1 MENIKSQK
9 NILIYIFTLLFS
21 VVFITVGYKMN
32 KLELNLE
39 NKAVSYRANVISI
52 EEITEEEIDY
62 GYEKMS
68 SKTIRFTAEI
78 KTSSDL
84 ESKKVEAFQFIDE
97 AVEINPK
104 QIEVGDDILIS
115 ELSSRTN
122 FEELEWTFIE
132 YYRTDSLIIIIS
144 AFFILLVLFCR
155 KKGIN
160 TIISL
165 IITCLSIFMVFIP
178 SILNGRNIYFSS
190 VIICI
195 FIIFTSLFIINGIH
209 KKTLCAIVGNLGGL
223 AAAGILSYIISNS
236 LNLTG
241 LIDQDSM
248 FLLMINPDNPID
260 LKAILWSSIV
270 IGSLGA
276 VMDISMSIA
285 SATNELAENIEN
297 KSFKVFLRSGLNIGQ
312 DSIGTMTNTLV
323 LAYIGSSLSIV
334 LLMMVYNS
342 DFIQLI
348 NLEMI
353 VFEILQ
359 AIIGSMGI
367 LLAIPIT
374 SLFSAYI
381 FNK

>member
-39 NKAVSYRANVISI
+39 NKAESYRATVISI

-68 SKTIRFTAEI
+68 SKTIRFTAEF

-84 ESKKVEAFQFIDE
+84 ESKKVEVFQFIDE

-122 FEELEWTFIE
+122 FEDLEWTFIE
-132 YYRTDSLIIIIS
+132 YYRTDSLIMIIS
-144 AFFILLVLFCR
+144 LFFILLVLFCR

-195 FIIFTSLFIINGIH
+195 FIIFTSLFIINGVH

-223 AAAGILSYIISNS
+223 AAAGILSYVISNS

>member
-1 MENIKSQK
+1 MKNFKFQKS
-9 NILIYIFTLLFS
+9 ILIYIFTLLFS
-21 VVFITVGYKMN
+21 VVFITTGYKMN
-32 KLELNLE
+32 KQELNLD
-39 NKAVSYRANVISI
+39 NKAKSYRATVITI
-52 EEITEEEIDY
+52 EEIKEEEIDY

-68 SKTIRFTAEI
+68 AKTIRFTAEI
-78 KTSSDL
+78 KNSS

-97 AVEINPK
+97 AIEVNPK
-104 QIEVGDDILIS
+104 QIDVGDDILIS

-122 FEELEWTFIE
+122 VEEIEWTFIE
-132 YYRTDSLIIIIS
+132 YYRTDSLIMIIS
-144 AFFILLVLFCR
+144 AFFVLLVLFCR

-165 IITCLSIFMVFIP
+165 VITCLSIFLVFIP

-195 FIIFTSLFIINGIH
+195 FIIFTSLFIINGAH

-223 AAAGILSYIISNS
+223 AAAGILSYFISNS

-248 FLLMINPDNPID
+248 FLLMINPESPID

-285 SATNELAENIEN
+285 SATNELAENIES

-381 FNK
+381 FSK

>member
-1 MENIKSQK
+1 MKNFKTHINI
-9 NILIYIFTLLFS
+9 IIYILTIIFS
-21 VVFITVGYKMN
+21 AIFIFSGFKAN
-32 KLELNLE
+32 KIELKHE
-39 NKAVSYRANVISI
+39 ETPKSYRAEVKSI
-52 EEITEEEIDY
+52 EEVIEEEIDY
-62 GYEKMS
+62 GYETMS
-68 SKTIRFTAEI
+68 AKSIRFTAEI
-78 KTSSDL
+78 KNSDL
-84 ESKKVEAFQFIDE
+84 KNEKVEAYQFIDE
-97 AVEINPK
+97 AIEVNPK
-104 QIEVGDDILIS
+104 EIEIGDNILIS

-122 FEELEWTFIE
+122 IEENEWTFIE
-132 YYRTDSLIIIIS
+132 YYRTDSLIMIAA
-144 AFFILLVLFCR
+144 AFFALLVLFCR

-165 IITCLSIFMVFIP
+165 IITCLAIFMVFIP
-178 SILNGRNIYFSS
+178 SILNGKNIYISS

-195 FIIFTSLFIINGIH
+195 FIIFTSLFIIHGAH

-223 AAAGILSYIISNS
+223 AAAGILSYVISKN

-241 LIDQDSM
+241 LIDQDSI
-248 FLLMINPDNPID
+248 FLLMINPDNPIN

-342 DFIQLI
+342 DFLQLI

-353 VFEILQ
+353 VYEILQ

-374 SLFSAYI
+374 SVFSAYI

>member
-1 MENIKSQK
+1 MEKLKSRK
-9 NILIYIFTLLFS
+9 NILIYIMTLIFSILFIS
-21 VVFITVGYKMN
+21 IGYRTN
-32 KLELNLE
+32 KIELMSE
-39 NKAVSYRANVISI
+39 NGGKSYRAEVITI
-52 EEITEEEIDY
+52 DEVKEEDIDY
-62 GYEKMS
+62 GYETMS
-68 SKTIRFTAEI
+68 SKTIRFTAQI
-78 KTSSDL
+78 KSKDL
-84 ESKKVEAFQFIDE
+84 ESDKIEAFQFIDE

-104 QIEVGDDILIS
+104 QVEVGDDILIAQ
-115 ELSSRTN
+115 LSSRTN
-122 FEELEWTFIE
+122 IEETVWTFIE
-132 YYRTDSLIIIIS
+132 YYRTDSLILLAGI
-144 AFFILLVLFCR
+144 FFALLILFCR

-178 SILNGRNIYFSS
+178 SILNGKNIYASS

-195 FIIFTSLFIINGIH
+195 FIILTSLFIINGIH

-223 AAAGILSYIISNS
+223 AAAGILSYVISS
-236 LNLTG
+236 MLDLTG
-241 LIDQDSM
+241 LIDQDSI
-248 FLLMINPDNPID
+248 FLLMINPENPID
-260 LKAILWSSIV
+260 LRAILWSSIV

-297 KSFKVFLRSGLNIGQ
+297 KDFKTFLKSGLNIGQ

-334 LLMMVYNS
+334 LLMVVYQS
-342 DFIQLI
+342 DILQLI

-353 VFEILQ
+353 VYEILQ

-381 FNK
+381 FSR

>member
-1 MENIKSQK
+1 MNNK
-9 NILIYIFTLLFS
+9 NMLIYIATLSFS
-21 VVFITVGYKMN
+21 VLFIIIGF
-32 KLELNLE
+32 ELN
-39 NKAVSYRANVISI
+39 KADLIKEKDKSYIAEVIEI
-52 EEITEEEIDY
+52 NDIKEEHIDY
-62 GYEKMS
+62 GYETMT
-68 SKTIRFTAEI
+68 SKQLQFTAKI
-78 KTSSDL
+78 KNSDF
-84 ESKKVEAFQFIDE
+84 SQTIEAYQYIDE

-104 QIEVGDDILIS
+104 EVEKGDKILVKQ
-115 ELSSRTN
+115 LSSRIN
-122 FEELEWTFIE
+122 IEENVWTFIE
-132 YYRTDSLIIIIS
+132 YYRTDKIIFITLI
-144 AFFILLVLFCR
+144 FFALLILFCR

-178 SILNGRNIYFSS
+178 SILNGKNIYLSS
-190 VIICI
+190 IVICI
-195 FIIFTSLFIINGIH
+195 FIIFTSLLLIHGSH
-209 KKTLCAIVGNLGGL
+209 KKTLCAVVGNLGGL
-223 AAAGILSYIISNS
+223 FAAGILSYVISTT

-241 LIDQDSM
+241 IIDQDSI

-260 LKAILWSSIV
+260 LRAILWASIV

-285 SATNELAENIEN
+285 SAVNELAENLEN
-297 KSFKVFLRSGLNIGQ
+297 KSFKIFLKSGLNIGQ

-334 LLMMVYNS
+334 LLMVVYHS
-342 DFIQLI
+342 DFLHLI

-374 SLFSAYI
+374 SLVSAYI

>member
-1 MENIKSQK
+1 MEKISSHK
-9 NILIYIFTLLFS
+9 NTLIYILTLVFS
-21 VVFITVGYKMN
+21 AVFIITGYRMN
-32 KLELNLE
+32 KTDLH
-39 NKAVSYRANVISI
+39 KAETGKSYRAEVISVDEKTD
-52 EEITEEEIDY
+52 EETDY
-62 GYEKMS
+62 GYETMS
-68 SKTIRFTAEI
+68 TRTIRFTAKI
-78 KTSSDL
+78 KNSDF
-84 ESKKVEAFQFIDE
+84 KDTVEAFQFIDE

-104 QIEVGDDILIS
+104 EIEAGDDIIIAQ
-115 ELSSRTN
+115 LSSRTN
-122 FEELEWTFIE
+122 IDENVWTFIE
-132 YYRTDSLIIIIS
+132 YYRADSLIILAS
-144 AFFILLVLFCR
+144 VFFALLVLVCR

-178 SILNGRNIYFSS
+178 SILKGNNVYVSS
-190 VIICI
+190 IIICI
-195 FIIFTSLFIINGIH
+195 FIIFTSLFIINGAH

-223 AAAGILSYIISNS
+223 AAAGILSYVVSGM
-236 LNLTG
+236 LNMTG
-241 LIDQDSM
+241 MIDQDSI
-248 FLLMINPDNPID
+248 FLLMINPDNPIN

-285 SATNELAENIEN
+285 SAINELAENMEN
-297 KSFKVFLRSGLNIGQ
+297 KNFNVLLRSGLNIGQ
-312 DSIGTMTNTLV
+312 DSIGTMTNTLI

-334 LLMMVYNS
+334 LLIVVYNS
-342 DFIQLI
+342 DFLQLI

-367 LLAIPIT
+367 LLAIPVT
-374 SLFSAYI
+374 SLICAYI

>member
-1 MENIKSQK
+1 MEKISSHK
-9 NILIYIFTLLFS
+9 NTLIYILTLVFS
-21 VVFITVGYKMN
+21 AVFIITGYRMN
-32 KLELNLE
+32 KTDLH
-39 NKAVSYRANVISI
+39 KAETGKSYRAEVISVDEKTD
-52 EEITEEEIDY
+52 EETDY
-62 GYEKMS
+62 GYETMS
-68 SKTIRFTAEI
+68 TRTIHFTAKI
-78 KTSSDL
+78 KNSDF
-84 ESKKVEAFQFIDE
+84 KDTVEAFQFIDE

-104 QIEVGDDILIS
+104 EIEAGDDIIIAQ
-115 ELSSRTN
+115 LSSRTN
-122 FEELEWTFIE
+122 IDENVWTFIE
-132 YYRTDSLIIIIS
+132 YYRIDSLIILAS
-144 AFFILLVLFCR
+144 VFFALLVLVCR

-178 SILNGRNIYFSS
+178 SILKGNNVYVSS
-190 VIICI
+190 IIICI
-195 FIIFTSLFIINGIH
+195 FIIFTSLFIINGAH

-223 AAAGILSYIISNS
+223 AAAGILSYVVSGM
-236 LNLTG
+236 LNMTG
-241 LIDQDSM
+241 MIDQDSI
-248 FLLMINPDNPID
+248 FLLMINPDNPIN

-285 SATNELAENIEN
+285 SAINELAENMEN
-297 KSFKVFLRSGLNIGQ
+297 KNFNVLLRSGLNIGQ
-312 DSIGTMTNTLV
+312 DSIGTMTNTLI

-334 LLMMVYNS
+334 LLMVVYNS
-342 DFIQLI
+342 DFLQLI

-367 LLAIPIT
+367 LLAIPVT
-374 SLFSAYI
+374 SLICAYI

>member
-1 MENIKSQK
+1 MKNIKLNK
-9 NILIYIFTLLFS
+9 NVIIYVATLVFSALF
-21 VVFITVGYKMN
+21 IIVGYKTN
-32 KLELNLE
+32 KIELNQE
-39 NKAVSYRANVISI
+39 GTAKSYRAEVVSI
-52 EEITEEEIDY
+52 KEVSEEVIDY
-62 GYEKMS
+62 GYENMS
-68 SKTIRFTAEI
+68 SKTIQFTAKI
-78 KTSSDL
+78 KGSSL
-84 ESKKVEAFQFIDE
+84 QGRKVEAFQYIDE
-97 AVEINPK
+97 AIEVNPK
-104 QIEVGDDILIS
+104 QIDIGDDILIS
-115 ELSSRTN
+115 ELSSRQD
-122 FEELEWTFIE
+122 LEKNVWTFME
-132 YYRTDSLIIIIS
+132 YYRTDSLIVI
-144 AFFILLVLFCR
+144 AAVFFLFLVLFCR
-155 KKGIN
+155 KKGLN

-165 IITCLSIFMVFIP
+165 MITCLSIFMVFIP
-178 SILNGRNIYFSS
+178 SILNGKNIYVSS
-190 VIICI
+190 VIICM
-195 FIIFTSLFIINGIH
+195 FIIFTSLFIINGAH

-223 AAAGILSYIISNS
+223 AAAGILSYYISNA
-236 LNLTG
+236 LHLTG
-241 LIDQDSM
+241 LIDQDSI
-248 FLLMINPDNPID
+248 FLLMINPENPID

-342 DFIQLI
+342 DFLHLI

-353 VFEILQ
+353 VYEILQ

-367 LLAIPIT
+367 LFAIPIT
-374 SLFSAYI
+374 SVFSAYI

>member
-1 MENIKSQK
+1 MIKLKSNK
-9 NILIYIFTLLFS
+9 NTVIYVLTLVFS
-21 VVFITVGYKMN
+21 VLFIITGYKMN
-32 KLELNLE
+32 KVELKHE
-39 NKAVSYRANVISI
+39 NTGKSYRAKVIAI
-52 EEITEEEIDY
+52 DEVKEEEIDY
-62 GYEKMS
+62 GYEIMS
-68 SKTIRFTAEI
+68 AKTIRFTAHIKNSESEI
-78 KTSSDL
+78 I
-84 ESKKVEAFQFIDE
+84 EAFQFIDE

-104 QIEVGDDILIS
+104 EIEIGDDILVA
-115 ELSSRTN
+115 ELSSRIN
-122 FEELEWTFIE
+122 FDENVWTFIE
-132 YYRTDSLIIIIS
+132 YYRTDSLIIITAI
-144 AFFILLVLFCR
+144 FFALLILVCR

-165 IITCLSIFMVFIP
+165 IITCLAIFMVFIP
-178 SILNGRNIYFSS
+178 SILSGNNIYVSS
-190 VIICI
+190 IIICI
-195 FIIFTSLFIINGIH
+195 FIIFTSLFIINGVH

-223 AAAGILSYIISNS
+223 AAAGILSYIVSNM

-248 FLLMINPDNPID
+248 FLLMISPENPLD

-276 VMDISMSIA
+276 VMDISMSIS
-285 SATNELAENIEN
+285 SAVNELAENIEN
-297 KSFKVFLRSGLNIGQ
+297 KSFKTFLRSGLNIGQ

-334 LLMMVYNS
+334 LLMVVYNS
-342 DFIQLI
+342 DFLHLM

-359 AIIGSMGI
+359 ALIGSMGI

-374 SLFSAYI
+374 SVFSAYI

>member
-1 MENIKSQK
+1 MKNFKSQI
-9 NILIYIFTLLFS
+9 NIIIYVFTLLFS
-21 VVFITVGYKMN
+21 IIFIATGYKIN
-32 KLELNLE
+32 KVELKNE
-39 NKAVSYRANVISI
+39 GSAKYYRAKVISI
-52 EEITEEEIDY
+52 EEVTEEEIDY
-62 GYEKMS
+62 GYEKMFA
-68 SKTIRFTAEI
+68 IAVRFTAEV
-78 KTSSDL
+78 KNSDL
-84 ESKKVEAFQFIDE
+84 KNQKVEAFQFIDE

-104 QIEVGDDILIS
+104 QIEIGDDILIA
-115 ELSSRTN
+115 ELNSRTN
-122 FEELEWTFIE
+122 IDENQWTFME
-132 YYRTDSLIIIIS
+132 YYRTDSLIII
-144 AFFILLVLFCR
+144 AALFFVLLVLFCR

-165 IITCLSIFMVFIP
+165 VITCLAIFMVFIP
-178 SILNGRNIYFSS
+178 SILNGKNIYISS
-190 VIICI
+190 IIICI
-195 FIIFTSLFIINGIH
+195 FIIFTSLFIIHGAH
-209 KKTLCAIVGNLGGL
+209 KKTLCAVVGNLGGL
-223 AAAGILSYIISNS
+223 AAAGILSYVISKY

-241 LIDQDSM
+241 LIDQDSI
-248 FLLMINPDNPID
+248 FLLMINPDNPIN

-285 SATNELAENIEN
+285 SATNEIAENIEN

-334 LLMMVYNS
+334 LLMVVYNS
-342 DFIQLI
+342 DFLHLI

-353 VFEILQ
+353 VYEILQ

-374 SLFSAYI
+374 SIFSAYI

>member
-1 MENIKSQK
+1 
-9 NILIYIFTLLFS
+9 
-21 VVFITVGYKMN
+21 
-32 KLELNLE
+32 
-39 NKAVSYRANVISI
+39 
-52 EEITEEEIDY
+52 
-62 GYEKMS
+62 MS
-68 SKTIRFTAEI
+68 AKTIRFTAEI
-78 KTSSDL
+78 KNSS

-97 AVEINPK
+97 AIEVNPK
-104 QIEVGDDILIS
+104 QINVGDDILIS

-122 FEELEWTFIE
+122 VEELEWTFIE
-132 YYRTDSLIIIIS
+132 YYRTDSLIMIIS

-165 IITCLSIFMVFIP
+165 VITCLSIFLVFIP

-195 FIIFTSLFIINGIH
+195 FIIFTSLFIINGAH

-223 AAAGILSYIISNS
+223 AAAGILSYFISNS

-248 FLLMINPDNPID
+248 FLLMINPESPID

-297 KSFKVFLRSGLNIGQ
+297 KITELQRMISGFQKKLK
-312 DSIGTMTNTLV
+312 L
-323 LAYIGSSLSIV
+323 
-334 LLMMVYNS
+334 
-342 DFIQLI
+342 
-348 NLEMI
+348 
-353 VFEILQ
+353 
-359 AIIGSMGI
+359 
-367 LLAIPIT
+367 
-374 SLFSAYI
+374 
-381 FNK
+381 

>member
-1 MENIKSQK
+1 MRNLKLQK
-9 NILIYIFTLLFS
+9 NIIIYILTLLFS
-21 VVFITVGYKMN
+21 VIFIIVGYKIN
-32 KLELNLE
+32 KVELKHE
-39 NKAVSYRANVISI
+39 GTAKFYRAEVISI
-52 EEITEEEIDY
+52 EEVTEEEIDY

-68 SKTIRFTAEI
+68 AIAVRFTAEI
-78 KTSSDL
+78 KNSDL
-84 ESKKVEAFQFIDE
+84 KNKKVEAFQFIDE

-104 QIEVGDDILIS
+104 QIEIGDDILIS

-122 FEELEWTFIE
+122 IEENQWTFME
-132 YYRTDSLIIIIS
+132 YYRTDSLIII
-144 AFFILLVLFCR
+144 AALFFVLLVLFCR

-165 IITCLSIFMVFIP
+165 VITCLAIFMVFIP
-178 SILNGRNIYFSS
+178 SILNGKNIYISS

-195 FIIFTSLFIINGIH
+195 FIIFTSLFIIHGAH
-209 KKTLCAIVGNLGGL
+209 KKTLCTIVGNLGGL
-223 AAAGILSYIISNS
+223 AAAGILSYVISNY

-241 LIDQDSM
+241 LIDQDSI
-248 FLLMINPDNPID
+248 FLLMINSDNPID

-297 KSFKVFLRSGLNIGQ
+297 KNFKVFLRSGLNIGQ

-342 DFIQLI
+342 DFLQLI

-353 VFEILQ
+353 VYEILQ

-374 SLFSAYI
+374 SVFSAYI
-381 FNK
+381 FNR